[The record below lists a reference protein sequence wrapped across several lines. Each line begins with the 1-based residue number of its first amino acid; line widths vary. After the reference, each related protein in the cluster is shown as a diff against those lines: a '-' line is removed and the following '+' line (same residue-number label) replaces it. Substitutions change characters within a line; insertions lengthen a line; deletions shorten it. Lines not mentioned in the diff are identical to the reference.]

1 MKTAFV
7 SLAATAAL
15 VALLVVAVHAA
26 LSGLDAISFGG
37 TL

>member
-1 MKTAFV
+1 MTTALTTLV
-7 SLAATAAL
+7 ISLVL

-26 LSGLDAISFGG
+26 LSGLDAISIGG